1 MERSVCITVTRLMYY
16 IYEVLTRK
24 ELKKA
29 YVAGFIGKLA
39 KMAAGVKQTHVKG
52 GKVDM
57 KFLSELAK
65 RCDAKSVKRSLKQK
79 STSTP

>member
-1 MERSVCITVTRLMYY
+1 M
-16 IYEVLTRK
+16 
-24 ELKKA
+24 KKA

-57 KFLSELAK
+57 KFLSDLAK
-65 RCDAKSVKRSLKQK
+65 DVMQLEQLEKFWEQILPEMFRKSLWKIR
-79 STSTP
+79 